1 MLKVV
6 CLSALAYASAAP
18 IINDRD
24 AASPQLPSAA
34 PITDTG
40 TSEARFRPMVRARAP
55 TRARALARRSAL
67 IHKSIASGRRWPAQL
82 PVESPVAQLQLRP
95 RHGHERHGHGPPFTC
110 DCAWARRHRP
120 RTCTPTALTLCWR
133 RRVWRCASLLKVVPT
148 PL

>member
-55 TRARALARRSAL
+55 TRARLRNVHAPSRLDRNLRAPLLRSVWKARFSFATAARWT
-67 IHKSIASGRRWPAQL
+67 ASG
-82 PVESPVAQLQLRP
+82 
-95 RHGHERHGHGPPFTC
+95 
-110 DCAWARRHRP
+110 
-120 RTCTPTALTLCWR
+120 
-133 RRVWRCASLLKVVPT
+133 
-148 PL
+148 